1 MKLSN
6 KKTMIK
12 AFSLTFTVAVI
23 LIVLVF
29 NMLVGAAE
37 KRFSLK
43 LDMTGGKV
51 FTLTEE
57 TKSFLSGLQ
66 EDFTINVLSD
76 EVTYKQGVRTGI
88 INEILLRY
96 KKAAGNRIK
105 LQYID
110 TYTNPGILSKYQNEN
125 IEENGLIIEGSRGHK
140 VISMPQLFG
149 TKSDDTTFKEQ
160 IVDCRAEQVITSAL
174 VKLSADTLPKIYI
187 VEGHGETY
195 YDGMVKLIESGSYEL
210 GRSSLFKQ
218 DIPKDADLIIISSP
232 KVDFSSEELRRLD
245 NYLREFGNMIMLYGS
260 ESPDLPNLDG
270 YLEEWG
276 VNFEKNIIVDP
287 VRYVGNAVQISPLF
301 RDLEINKN
309 FIDIQDRFILTPGA
323 RAINVLW
330 ESHNKRE
337 VNPVLVTSKKAY
349 AKSYDNESGLISSI
363 EEEKGDKKGTANV
376 GVLVQNYDMIDK
388 KVKIGRVLFLSSP
401 AMFSDS
407 LLNTSNLL
415 NNYYFMNTL
424 SYMTGGT
431 QDFVSVPSK
440 NMKDNALNTLNIGNV
455 MLFGMVVI
463 LPSALILLFGV
474 LRCRFRRKL

>member
-1 MKLSN
+1 MKFNN

-12 AFSLTFTVAVI
+12 AFSLAFTVTVI

-29 NMLVGAAE
+29 NILVGAAE

-57 TKSFLSGLQ
+57 TKSFLSGLK

-88 INEILLRY
+88 VNEILLRY
-96 KKAAGNRIK
+96 KKAAGHRIK

-110 TYTNPGILSKYQNEN
+110 TYTNPGILTKYQNEN
-125 IEENGLIIEGSRGHK
+125 IEENGLIIEGGPGHK
-140 VISMPQLFG
+140 VISMAELFG
-149 TKSDDTTFKEQ
+149 TKTNDTTFKEQ

-174 VKLSADTLPKIYI
+174 VKLSSDTLPKVYI

-195 YDGMVKLIESGSYEL
+195 YDSMIKLIESGSYEISRL
-210 GRSSLFKQ
+210 SLFKQ
-218 DIPKDADLIIISSP
+218 DIPLDADLIIISSP
-232 KVDFSSEELRRLD
+232 KVDFSSQELSRLD
-245 NYLREFGNMIMLYGS
+245 DYLGKFGNMIMLYGS

-276 VNFEKNIIVDP
+276 VNFEKNIILDP
-287 VRYVGNAVQISPLF
+287 IRYVGNVVQISPLM

-309 FIDIQDRFILTPGA
+309 FKDIQDRFLLTPGA
-323 RAINVLW
+323 RGISILW

-349 AKSYDNESGLISSI
+349 AKSYENESGLISSI
-363 EEEKGDKKGTANV
+363 EEKEGDEKGSANV
-376 GVLVQNYDMIDK
+376 GVLVQNYDMVDK
-388 KVKIGRVLFLSSP
+388 KVQIGRVLFLSSP
-401 AMFSDS
+401 TMLSDS

-415 NNYYFMNTL
+415 NSYYFMNTL

-440 NMKDNALNTLNIGNV
+440 SMKDNVLNTVKIGNLV
-455 MLFGMVVI
+455 LFGVVVI
-463 LPSALILLFGV
+463 LPSALILLFGI